1 MKQDPPEIYGWRV
14 FIIAATACL
23 GGILFG
29 MDTGTMGGVLVLPAF
44 KKEFGLDGLGKIESA
59 NLSANIVSALQA
71 GCFLGAIVAWPL
83 ADSIGRRTA
92 LITAAVI
99 ATAGTAMQ
107 AASSG
112 YLQAVYAGRYPSPR
126 VVYKDNKAD
135 FVVQGGRW
143 HRCGDGF
150 SGSPI
155 IRLRECTTSH
165 PRCSHWPVPVFYRTR
180 DNDQLLDRLCIPATP
195 QWQRDLDCPDLPT
208 SSAVCSSLL
217 RDAPV
222 Q

>member
-1 MKQDPPEIYGWRV
+1 MGLLQTIIRNEAMKQDPPEIYGWRV
-14 FIIAATACL
+14 FIIVATACL

-29 MDTGTMGGVLVLPAF
+29 MDAGTMGGVLVLPAF

-83 ADSIGRRTA
+83 ADSIGGRTA

-99 ATAGTAMQ
+99 ATAGTVMQ

-112 YLQAVYAGRYPSPR
+112 YLQAVYAGRYISPR

-135 FVVQGGRW
+135 FAVQGGRW
-143 HRCGDGF
+143 HRCGNGF

-155 IRLRECTTSH
+155 IRL
-165 PRCSHWPVPVFYRTR
+165 
-180 DNDQLLDRLCIPATP
+180 
-195 QWQRDLDCPDLPT
+195 
-208 SSAVCSSLL
+208 
-217 RDAPV
+217 
-222 Q
+222 

>member
-1 MKQDPPEIYGWRV
+1 MGLLQTIIRNEAMKQDPPEIYGWRV
-14 FIIAATACL
+14 FVIVATACL

-44 KKEFGLDGLGKIESA
+44 RKEFGLDGLGKVESA

-71 GCFLGAIVAWPL
+71 GCFLGAILAWPL

-99 ATAGTAMQ
+99 ATAGAAMQ

-112 YLQAVYAGRYPSPR
+112 YLQAVYAGRYISPR
-126 VVYKDNKAD
+126 VVYKDTTAD
-135 FVVQGGRW
+135 FAVQGSRW
-143 HRCGDGF
+143 RRCGDGF

-155 IRLRECTTSH
+155 VHLRECTTSYQ
-165 PRCSHWPVPVFYRTR
+165 RRSHWTVPVFHRRR
-180 DNDQLLDRLCIPATP
+180 DNGQLLD
-195 QWQRDLDCPDLPT
+195 
-208 SSAVCSSLL
+208 
-217 RDAPV
+217 
-222 Q
+222 

>member
-1 MKQDPPEIYGWRV
+1 MGLLQTIIRNEAMKQDPPEIYGWRA
-14 FIIAATACL
+14 FAIAATACL

-44 KKEFGLDGLGKIESA
+44 KKEFRLDGLGKVESA

-71 GCFLGAIVAWPL
+71 GCFLGAILAWPL

-112 YLQAVYAGRYPSPR
+112 YLQAVYAGRYISPR
-126 VVYKDNKAD
+126 VVYKDTTAD
-135 FVVQGGRW
+135 FRGTGWSLASVWGW
-143 HRCGDGF
+143 
-150 SGSPI
+150 
-155 IRLRECTTSH
+155 L
-165 PRCSHWPVPVFYRTR
+165 
-180 DNDQLLDRLCIPATP
+180 
-195 QWQRDLDCPDLPT
+195 QWQSHCTSPRMHHELSEALSLDC
-208 SSAVCSSLL
+208 SSFPSLSG
-217 RDAPV
+217 
-222 Q
+222 

>member
-1 MKQDPPEIYGWRV
+1 MGLLQTIIRNEAMKQDPPEIYGWRA
-14 FIIAATACL
+14 FAIAATACL

-44 KKEFGLDGLGKIESA
+44 KKEFRLDGLGKVESA

-71 GCFLGAIVAWPL
+71 GCFLGAILAWPL

-112 YLQAVYAGRYPSPR
+112 YLQAVYAGRYISPW
-126 VVYKDNKAD
+126 VVYKNTTAD

-143 HRCGDGF
+143 RRRGNGF

-155 IRLRECTTSH
+155 VHI
-165 PRCSHWPVPVFYRTR
+165 
-180 DNDQLLDRLCIPATP
+180 
-195 QWQRDLDCPDLPT
+195 
-208 SSAVCSSLL
+208 
-217 RDAPV
+217 
-222 Q
+222 